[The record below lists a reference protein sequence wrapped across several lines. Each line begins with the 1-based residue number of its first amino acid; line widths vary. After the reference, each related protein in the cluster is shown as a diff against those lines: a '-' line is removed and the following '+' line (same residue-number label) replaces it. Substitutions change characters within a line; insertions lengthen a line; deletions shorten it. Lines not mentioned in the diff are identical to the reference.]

1 MERLTSDL
9 DASDLELIAD
19 PKLMRGFSF
28 NARERNCLFVNG
40 QGQRFIEGGYPL
52 GVDVDLEGRGVA
64 VADLDQDGGL
74 DLVVRSVAR
83 QKLLYLRNTAGPQ
96 AHFLRLELQ
105 GTASARD
112 AIGAVVRL
120 SAGGLRQ
127 TRLKSA
133 GTGFQGQ
140 SEGTLHF
147 GLGSARE
154 VDWLVV
160 RWPSG
165 REQRF
170 ERLPVDRVLRL
181 REGDPA
187 PQVRELPTRAAAAS
201 APAR

>member
-1 MERLTSDL
+1 M
-9 DASDLELIAD
+9 IVD
-19 PKLMRGFSF
+19 PKLMRSFSF

-40 QGQRFIEGGYPL
+40 QGRRFIEGGYAL

-64 VADLDQDGGL
+64 VGDLDQDGGL
-74 DLVVRSVAR
+74 DLMVRSVAR
-83 QKLLYLRNTAGPQ
+83 QKLLYLHNEVGPQ
-96 AHFLRLELQ
+96 AHFLRLELR
-105 GTASARD
+105 GTTSNRD
-112 AIGAVVRL
+112 AIGAVAKL

-127 TRLKSA
+127 VRVKMA
-133 GTGFQGQ
+133 GNGFQGQ

-147 GLGSARE
+147 GLGTARE

-170 ERLPVDRVLRL
+170 EHLPVDRVLQLVEGSSTPRVVEL
-181 REGDPA
+181 RG
-187 PQVRELPTRAAAAS
+187 RATTARTP